1 VHPAVTSGLDKS
13 TSATIAPNT
22 DSHKSSRGVYAS

>member
-1 VHPAVTSGLDKS
+1 VHPAVASGLDKS

-22 DSHKSSRGVYAS
+22 DSHKTNLDVYAP